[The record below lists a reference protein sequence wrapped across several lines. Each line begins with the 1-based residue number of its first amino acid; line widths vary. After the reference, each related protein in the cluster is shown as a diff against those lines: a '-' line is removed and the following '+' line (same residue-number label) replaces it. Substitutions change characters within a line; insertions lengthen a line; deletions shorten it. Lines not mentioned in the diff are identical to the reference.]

1 MAKAKINLL
10 GLNVWICSPKTEVFR
25 SKYLSKS
32 KGHIL
37 CVLYCFFF
45 FISRIQCNDQL
56 LTPKLCA
63 PFSSTWLGLVHIG
76 RWHLLTQPLQNIF
89 SSVTKPLQSW
99 PLWPSWQ
106 LWAQICRSSWR
117 LRIGSNVCKRCSLS
131 FDNILFFFSTVVE
144 HHHPLLGS
152 AIFRKIPALLKQWT
166 PKLNKIYSSSRHNGV
181 NNCVIV
187 WCYTQALYVL
197 VPGFWC
203 HIPVVDDW
211 MLLLMA
217 KICTQ
222 HQKICTKH

>member
-166 PKLNKIYSSSRHNGV
+166 PILYKILEFL
-181 NNCVIV
+181 
-187 WCYTQALYVL
+187 TQ
-197 VPGFWC
+197 WRE
-203 HIPVVDDW
+203 
-211 MLLLMA
+211 
-217 KICTQ
+217 
-222 HQKICTKH
+222 